1 VALKGI
7 TTDTKIRIENFLR
20 AVLECADRVL
30 VKGEQLPDIKFH
42 WKEQEGKPP
51 ELEVWTTLTTLSQLL
66 APDAISNSR
75 LKEEKDKNRYNISK
89 LKELGIWQ
97 DQEDGNNNKQGKA
110 DKHFILK
117 LWSLDISENLRQLRS
132 ELGLPCNND
141 GADGEK
147 GDSTETEID
156 ALIQQVRQQRHA
168 KIQDQCGEM
177 KMLDISHP
185 IALADIYTDVNI
197 LEQLNSQQWS
207 ELSNEAVSY
216 NLVDNFDRYRLGR
229 VMQERVP
236 GLEAVSRYSRLMV
249 LGKPGAGKT
258 TFLKWVAIQCD
269 SGEFHPDSVPIFIR
283 LKDFVEDTRRDNS
296 ELKLWNYIYQEFSS
310 CGLDERKILEKILS
324 SGKALIMLDGLD
336 EVAEEDERELLA
348 QLRRFIEKYFSNK
361 FIITCRISAQRYQ
374 VARQNFTEVE
384 LTDFNLEQIEAYAK
398 KWFLAEVKN
407 NRERAEELATQF
419 IQGLTTQINKFFRE
433 LLVTPVLLNLAC
445 LIFKNRGSFPSK
457 RYILYEEA
465 IDILLERW
473 NSFQGTEK
481 NNIFLNWDIERKKQ
495 LLSEIAKTTFER
507 REYFFEKK
515 RLQEIISNCLASLPD
530 VNQLQQDSEAVLKAL
545 QVQHGLLVER
555 ARGIYSFSHLTIHE
569 YLTAKWFV
577 SYGESQGCQ
586 RLVEHIDHNRW
597 DEVFFLSAEMMNSDK
612 LVRLL
617 KQKIDALTTAD
628 ENSQQLMMWV
638 SERANLVLKK
648 LTYKPAAVRAYYFLR
663 FVTYSFAEGIF
674 REAMKL
680 DDVQEGLTDNVQ
692 EGLIEEI
699 REYGNRRLQLLGIL
713 YPLMVLDKILADDL
727 VRFVELIA
735 IIKDFFIEVEDEW
748 AHWILENLV
757 ASSNYAI
764 LIEEVLPAFIQLKN
778 QLDPN
783 SFATEE
789 NFIDWWYEKGR
800 NWLENLLIS
809 LERRIIRESLREP
822 ISQLPTKL
830 LNQYHDLSLLLIM
843 ALSEIP
849 NITPKVRE
857 EIEETLFLPRGKYI
871 NG

>member
-1 VALKGI
+1 MALKGI

-20 AVLECADRVL
+20 AVLECAERVL
-30 VKGEQLPDIKFH
+30 VKGEQLPGIKFH

-51 ELEVWTTLTTLSQLL
+51 ELEVQTTLNALSQLV

-75 LKEEKDKNRYNISK
+75 LNKEKEKNRYNISK

-110 DKHFILK
+110 GKHFILK

-132 ELGLPCNND
+132 ELGLPCNHD

-207 ELSNEAVSY
+207 ELSNEAVIY
-216 NLVDNFDRYRLGR
+216 QIVDNFDRYRLGQ

-236 GLEAVSRYSRLMV
+236 GLEAVSRYGRLMV

-258 TFLKWVAIQCD
+258 TFLKWVAIKCD
-269 SGEFHPDSVPIFIR
+269 SGEFHRDSVPIFIR

-310 CGLDERKILEKILS
+310 CGLDEREILEKILS
-324 SGKALIMLDGLD
+324 SGKALILLDGLD

-348 QLRRFIEKYFSNK
+348 QLRRFIEKYFQNK
-361 FIITCRISAQRYQ
+361 FIITCRISAHKYQ

-384 LTDFNLEQIEAYAK
+384 LTDFNIEQIETFVR
-398 KWFLAEVKN
+398 KWFLAEVKD
-407 NRERAEELATQF
+407 NREKAEELVTQF
-419 IQGLTTQINKFFRE
+419 ITELTNQINKFFSE
-433 LLVTPVLLNLAC
+433 LVVTPVLLNLAC
-445 LIFKNRGSFPSK
+445 LIFKSRGSFPSK
-457 RYILYEEA
+457 RHILYEEA

-473 NSFQGTEK
+473 NSFQGLEK
-481 NNIFLNWDIERKKQ
+481 DNIFLSWDIERKKK

-507 REYFFEKK
+507 KEYFFEKK
-515 RLQEIISNCLASLPD
+515 RLLEIISNCLASFPD

-545 QVQHGLLVER
+545 EVQHGLLVER

-586 RLVEHIDHNRW
+586 RLVEHVDHRRW
-597 DEVFFLSAEMMNSDK
+597 GEVFFLSAEMMNSDK

-617 KQKIDALTTAD
+617 KQKIDVLATTD
-628 ENSQQLMMWV
+628 EKLQQLMMWV
-638 SERANLVLKK
+638 SERANLVLEK
-648 LTYKPAAVRAYYFLR
+648 LTYKPAAVRSYYFLR
-663 FVTYSFAEGIF
+663 FALYCFGEGINSDGV
-674 REAMKL
+674 KL
-680 DDVQEGLTDNVQ
+680 DEAQK
-692 EGLIEEI
+692 
-699 REYGNRRLQLLGIL
+699 LLVDEFLEALKRVIQFNGIL
-713 YPLMVLDKILADDL
+713 YSIMTLDKFLADDL
-727 VRFVELIA
+727 RRFRDLILSLME
-735 IIKDFFIEVEDEW
+735 FFRKEEDEW
-748 AHWILENLV
+748 AYWILGDLF
-757 ASSNYAI
+757 ADSNYEI
-764 LIEEVLPAFIQLKN
+764 WIEEVLPAFIQIEN
-778 QLDPN
+778 QFDPN
-783 SFATEE
+783 SLESE
-789 NFIDWWYEKGR
+789 QNFIDWWDERGSI
-800 NWLENLLIS
+800 WVENLLIS
-809 LERRIIRESLREP
+809 LERWMIRESLREP
-822 ISQLPTKL
+822 ISPPPIELVR
-830 LNQYHDLSLLLIM
+830 QYYNLSTLVIE

-857 EIEETLFLPRGKYI
+857 EIEETLFLPSGKYN